1 MKEEWLAIKLAL
13 QLTGKVQQ
21 DCYEAKDTRSYW
33 LLKEA
38 ILCHYDISDET
49 YRKRSVKK
57 EEEVR
62 WW

>member
-1 MKEEWLAIKLAL
+1 MR
-13 QLTGKVQQ
+13 
-21 DCYEAKDTRSYW
+21 AKDARSYW

-38 ILCHYDISDET
+38 ILRHYDISDET

-62 WW
+62 WQ

>member
-1 MKEEWLAIKLAL
+1 MRQRIL
-13 QLTGKVQQ
+13 
-21 DCYEAKDTRSYW
+21 EAW